1 MPAPRRLRAQRSGPT
16 GHTMMTMKS
25 KLRIR
30 PRPSLLFA
38 SYRWHCTYLSALV
51 LACSVSTLLAAQK
64 PVSIP
69 EQIEW
74 TWEVSPPHPDPALPN
89 VLLLGDSISRNYFP
103 DVTKNLTGIANVY
116 LMACSTSVGD
126 PRIERQIEE
135 FANMEK
141 VRFRVVHFN
150 NGMHGW
156 NYTEAQYKSAF
167 PAYLHAVR
175 TLIEKNGALIWA
187 STTPVRSDADTGATN
202 LRIDQRNQIARQFAE
217 EAGIPIDDQFSLMQ
231 QHRDLH
237 EDSVHFN
244 SAGAKIQ
251 ADQVTAMIRA
261 ALGMR

>member
-1 MPAPRRLRAQRSGPT
+1 M
-16 GHTMMTMKS
+16 
-25 KLRIR
+25 
-30 PRPSLLFA
+30 
-38 SYRWHCTYLSALV
+38 
-51 LACSVSTLLAAQK
+51 
-64 PVSIP
+64 
-69 EQIEW
+69 
-74 TWEVSPPHPDPALPN
+74 
-89 VLLLGDSISRNYFP
+89 
-103 DVTKNLTGIANVY
+103 
-116 LMACSTSVGD
+116 
-126 PRIERQIEE
+126 ER
-135 FANMEK
+135 
-141 VRFRVVHFN
+141 VRCRVVHFN

-156 NYTEAQYKSAF
+156 NYTEAQYKSAS

-187 STTPVRSDADTGATN
+187 LPRRSAPDADTGATN